1 MKKLLA
7 LFAVSTS
14 LAGLTGCINI
24 EKHTT
29 STSPRPY
36 PLGDKCVVSGDK
48 IDGNGIRFVT
58 NGQEVRLCCKDC
70 RAEFNKSPGKFLAK
84 LN

>member
-1 MKKLLA
+1 MKKLFALLA
-7 LFAVSTS
+7 ISAA
-14 LAGLTGCINI
+14 AGLTGCINI
-24 EKHTT
+24 EKHTSAKAT
-29 STSPRPY
+29 RPY

-48 IDGNGIRFVT
+48 IEGNGIRFVT

-70 RAEFNKSPGKFLAK
+70 RAEFNKNPGKFLAK